1 MLVTLFR
8 DKLPKGLCF
17 PLGHEVLRKA
27 AAPLHNFD
35 LAIVFVWQ
43 STWASQ
49 ILDPVNGDGGD
60 IVVFNVGSKTPR
72 MRINVAKVRPI
83 PPEVQIVITEFAI
96 ASDRRQEVLEAFHA
110 HGAGLVSERLAERA
124 FQPFQLRFNIDA
136 KRLHLSATKAT
147 TKVG

>member
-1 MLVTLFR
+1 MLITLFR
-8 DKLPKGLCF
+8 DKLPNGLCF
-17 PLGHEVLRKA
+17 PLGQEILAKA
-27 AAPLHNFD
+27 VYSLD

-49 ILDPVNGDGGD
+49 ILDHVNGEGGE
-60 IVVFNVGSKTPR
+60 IVILNVGTETPR

-136 KRLHLSATKAT
+136 KRLHLSAKKVT
-147 TKVG
+147 TTVG